1 MKMNAKTVDA
11 MWPSSVVV
19 RGWMTG
25 LVAALAS
32 LAQVHAANYTWSGPD
47 NGTWNQT
54 DTNWTPSSGATV
66 WNATTHN
73 ALLGSSNATV
83 FNGSVYVN
91 SFSGSGTLSA
101 NVSSSIRLG
110 TGNSSFSGTIGENLR
125 FVWDGAAT
133 LDFSGNNNDT
143 ANQWVLRNGGIFRIS
158 SANAWKTTSNS
169 KVEANSTTFTFELA
183 AADLSIN
190 TGNMFLNNSGT
201 AGLRFAALNADR
213 TVTWTGAAVGGAATA
228 INWGAHGN
236 NIGETLAFGNAN
248 ATHKLIWASG
258 IDLNGG
264 SGATLTRKIDAI
276 NGSAAVGGEISGVI
290 SDSGTTK
297 ATLLKTGSGTLI
309 LSGSNT
315 YAGGTTINSGTLV
328 ADHNAALGSGLLTM
342 AGGALSNSVGNTLAN
357 TINLQ
362 TDGTIGVLATKTLTL
377 SGAITNVGALTKR
390 GAGTLNLEAV
400 NTFSGGFIIDNGTLA
415 VGASGALAASTV
427 AVNSGATLNNQG
439 AVLGLIVN
447 PGGLAT
453 GGGSYGTAT
462 NLSGGTLTPGVGG
475 DTNFFQ
481 RLTLAGGSTN
491 LFWIGSAATHD
502 MSVVTNS
509 LDYTGSGM
517 PQLKLDL
524 ASYTWNSGDQVV
536 LYDNRFSG
544 MSAFDGTN
552 RWFQFTDAFGAVS
565 NLYNNTL
572 FSAVTGGSSTNLFR
586 INYDVLASGDGQF
599 NDIAITAIPE
609 PASLNLLLLIGAA
622 YWLRRRLHSARRWRG

>member
-1 MKMNAKTVDA
+1 MNRMNMNAKTVDA

-47 NGTWNQT
+47 GGTWDQT
-54 DTNWTPSSGATV
+54 GTNWSPSGASWANPAGLSNV
-66 WNATTHN
+66 AQ
-73 ALLGSSNATV
+73 LGSSNVTV
-83 FNGSVYVN
+83 INGEVFVN
-91 SFSGSGTLSA
+91 SFSGSGSLSA
-101 NVSSSIRLG
+101 TANSTIRLG
-110 TGNSSFSGTIGENLR
+110 TGTSSFSGTIGQNLR
-125 FVWDGAAT
+125 VVWQGAAT
-133 LDFSGNNNDT
+133 LDFSGTNNDT
-143 ANQWVLRNGGIFRIS
+143 ANQWVLRRNGILRLS
-158 SANAWKTTSNS
+158 SADAWKTNSNA
-169 KVEANSTTFTFELA
+169 KVEDSTANLGFTIELA
-183 AADLSIN
+183 AADESFN
-190 TGNMFLNNSGT
+190 TTNLFLNNGIT
-201 AGLRFAALNADR
+201 AGNGNFVRFAAIGADR
-213 TVTWTGAAVGGAATA
+213 TVTWTGGTPGGAATA
-228 INWGAHGN
+228 INWN
-236 NIGETLAFGNAN
+236 NAVGENLGDTLGLGNAN

-258 IDLNGG
+258 INLNGG
-264 SGATLTRKIDAI
+264 SGATLTRTI
-276 NGSAAVGGEISGVI
+276 NVTNGTAAVGGEISGVI

-315 YAGGTTINSGTLV
+315 YAGATIISAGTLQVGAGGTTGTLGTGGV
-328 ADHNAALGSGLLTM
+328 TNNSALVFNRSNAMTVDNVIVGTGS
-342 AGGALSNSVGNTLAN
+342 
-357 TINLQ
+357 
-362 TDGTIGVLATKTLTL
+362 
-377 SGAITNVGALTKR
+377 LTKR
-390 GAGTLNLEAV
+390 GAGTLNLQAV
-400 NTFSGGFIIDNGTLA
+400 NSFSGGVIIDNGTLA

-502 MSVVTNS
+502 MRSVVTNS

-536 LYDNRFSG
+536 LYNNLFSG

-572 FSAVTGGSSTNLFR
+572 FSAITGGSSTNLFR